1 MVWFLLW
8 MSSAFAAD
16 GLVWTWNDSRPVRY
30 EMTTTVLTP
39 MVQEWMGFKVGEARV
54 YEFMMLMSTTCT
66 GRHQGKR
73 WGVGC
78 TIDSLEIHAKPVG
91 NDADKLQGIIAE
103 YHEFFVGKTVGFSMS
118 DDGRIKKID
127 FSDVDARDGRAGI
140 VIEQMIKNIAR
151 MFVPFDLQM
160 PKDGLD
166 KGKEWRQKGT
176 PLALS
181 MFGSQGTAGGL
192 VMKRRVVGA
201 EDSSVALSM
210 TGRGSVAIGV
220 SPDSGSVPMMLL
232 SCQERSQFDTELGV
246 LNWAEVKRK
255 STHSA
260 SNIGMGA
267 GTVPPTTFHT
277 RIARIGSNIPLSGP

>member
-1 MVWFLLW
+1 MMWLLLW
-8 MSSAFAAD
+8 MSSAFATE
-16 GLVWTWNDSRPVRY
+16 GLVWSWNDSRPVRY

-39 MVQEWMGFKVGEARV
+39 MVQEWMGFKVGEVRV
-54 YEFMMLMSTTCT
+54 FEFMMLMSTTCT
-66 GRHQGKR
+66 GRHEGKH
-73 WGVGC
+73 WGVAC
-78 TIDSLEIHAKPVG
+78 TIDTLEIHAKPV
-91 NDADKLQGIIAE
+91 DADAGKLEAILAE
-103 YHEFFVGKTVGFSMS
+103 YHDFFVGKTVGFSMS

-127 FSDVDARDGRAGI
+127 FRDVDAPDGRAGM
-140 VIEQMIKNIAR
+140 VIEQMIKNISR

-160 PKDGLD
+160 PKDGID
-166 KGKEWRQKGT
+166 KGKDWRQKGT

-192 VMKRRVVGA
+192 MMKRRVVNA
-201 EDSSVALSM
+201 ETSYVSLSM
-210 TGRGSVAIGV
+210 DGRGSVAIGV
-220 SPDSGSVPMMLL
+220 SPSSGSVPMMLL
-232 SCQERSQFDTELGV
+232 SCKGRSQFDTELGV

-267 GTVPPTTFHT
+267 GTVPPSKFHT